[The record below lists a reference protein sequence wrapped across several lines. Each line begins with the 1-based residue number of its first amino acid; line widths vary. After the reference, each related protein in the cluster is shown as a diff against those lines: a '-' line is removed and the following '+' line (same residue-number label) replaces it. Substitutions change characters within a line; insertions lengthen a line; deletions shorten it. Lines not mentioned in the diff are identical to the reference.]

1 MKLKGIVFIL
11 SGPSGTGK
19 TTVGKCIRESL
30 PELKFAVSHTT
41 RSARQGEQDGVDYSF
56 VSQEE
61 FDQMVSRNEF
71 LEWAKVYDHCY
82 GTSFKTVRD
91 NTETGNDILVELD
104 VQGATTLRENNF
116 PGIYIFLLPPSLD
129 SLNKRL
135 QNRGTEKEE
144 IIQKRLEVGKEEI
157 SKYHLYD
164 YVLTNYEVED
174 TVQGLLSIIRA
185 ENSRVDR
192 YQPTAKDIESLL
204 TKVKP

>member
-1 MKLKGIVFIL
+1 
-11 SGPSGTGK
+11 
-19 TTVGKCIRESL
+19 
-30 PELKFAVSHTT
+30 
-41 RSARQGEQDGVDYSF
+41 
-56 VSQEE
+56 
-61 FDQMVSRNEF
+61 
-71 LEWAKVYDHCY
+71 
-82 GTSFKTVRD
+82 
-91 NTETGNDILVELD
+91 
-104 VQGATTLRENNF
+104 
-116 PGIYIFLLPPSLD
+116 
-129 SLNKRL
+129 LNKRL
-135 QNRGTEKEE
+135 QNRGTEKKE